1 MGLLGTSNGTV
12 FRAVQDSQNQNFKT
26 VNNLLTLQDNHV
38 EEFLQY
44 HGESFLSAL
53 EQLLEDVIERVVS
66 KMLGKL
72 EFRTETTSGHIKLV
86 DNALRE
92 YESIT
97 QENIDLDIQRILGA
111 ALNEE
116 VVLQRKMAKQQYL
129 ESQGFAAQ
137 TPAMSQNNMAQGQQM
152 GVTPYGTPQ
161 GQPAG
166 QFANNSGYPVPP
178 SGYDQMNNPYWI
190 DPQTGQMTYTAPS
203 SGLNLA
209 QNIGKVAA
217 WAKWLA

>member
-1 MGLLGTSNGTV
+1 MVFGTSNRTV
-12 FRAVQDSQNQNFKT
+12 FRAVQDTQQQNFKT

-44 HGESFLSAL
+44 HGEAFFATFEKLI
-53 EQLLEDVIERVVS
+53 EDVVERVVS
-66 KMLGKL
+66 QMLVKL

-97 QENIDLDIQRILGA
+97 QENIDLDIQRMLGA

-129 ESQGFAAQ
+129 ESQGFAPQ
-137 TPAMSQNNMAQGQQM
+137 TPSSGGNVAIQGQPQM
-152 GVTPYGTPQ
+152 QQFGQPQ

-166 QFANNSGYPVPP
+166 SFANDSGYPVSP

-190 DPQTGQMTYTAPS
+190 DQQTGQMTYTAPTG
-203 SGLNLA
+203 GLHLA

>member
-1 MGLLGTSNGTV
+1 MVFGTSNRTV
-12 FRAVQDSQNQNFKT
+12 FRAVQDTQQQNFKT

-44 HGESFLSAL
+44 HGEAFLITFEKL
-53 EQLLEDVIERVVS
+53 IEDVVERVMS
-66 KMLGKL
+66 QMLVKL

-86 DNALRE
+86 DGVLKE

-97 QENIDLDIQRILGA
+97 QENIDLDIQKMLGT

-129 ESQGFAAQ
+129 ESQGFAPSSGGNMVGQ
-137 TPAMSQNNMAQGQQM
+137 TQPQM
-152 GVTPYGTPQ
+152 QTMVAPQ

-166 QFANNSGYPVPP
+166 SFANQSGYPVPP
-178 SGYDQMNNPYWI
+178 VGYDQMNNPYWI
-190 DPQTGQMTYTAPS
+190 DPQNGQMTYTAPT
-203 SGLNLA
+203 GGVHLA

>member
-1 MGLLGTSNGTV
+1 MVFGTSNRTV
-12 FRAVQDSQNQNFKT
+12 FRAVQDTQQQNFKT

-44 HGESFLSAL
+44 HGEAFFVTFEKLI
-53 EQLLEDVIERVVS
+53 EDVVERVVS

-72 EFRTETTSGHIKLV
+72 EFRTETTSGHIKLI

-97 QENIDLDIQRILGA
+97 QENIDLDIQRILSA

-129 ESQGFAAQ
+129 ESQGFAPQ
-137 TPAMSQNNMAQGQQM
+137 TPSSGGNMMGQGQPQM
-152 GVTPYGTPQ
+152 QPMGTPQ

-166 QFANNSGYPVPP
+166 SFANQSGYPVQPA
-178 SGYDQMNNPYWI
+178 GYDQMNNPYWI
-190 DPQTGQMTYTAPS
+190 DPQNGQMTYTAPTG
-203 SGLNLA
+203 GLHLA